1 MSGSEFNAGERLHI
15 WVPTYAALRFH
26 LHCVQNLTAI
36 RGRCTEDCAMVVG
49 GEEDSLALALVSD
62 ISMYVTIF
70 SLSHNQYVAAV
81 SVPRHS
87 EKEV

>member
-1 MSGSEFNAGERLHI
+1 
-15 WVPTYAALRFH
+15 
-26 LHCVQNLTAI
+26 
-36 RGRCTEDCAMVVG
+36 MVVG